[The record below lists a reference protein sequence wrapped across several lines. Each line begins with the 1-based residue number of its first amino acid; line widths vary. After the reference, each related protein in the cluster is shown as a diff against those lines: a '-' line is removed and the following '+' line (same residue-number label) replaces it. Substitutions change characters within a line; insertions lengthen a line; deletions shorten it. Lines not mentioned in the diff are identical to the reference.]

1 MKGRTEKC
9 PNRGTDAPADNASRR
24 GMDESRHDGK
34 HVGTLHGITPCRFG
48 TAQYGPV
55 RWVVWDPWLAE

>member
-34 HVGTLHGITPCRFG
+34 HVGTQHRMTPVPIWNRPVRTRTLG
-48 TAQYGPV
+48 GVGPV
-55 RWVVWDPWLAE
+55 AG